1 MEEKNEEMARVKS
14 QKIIMVAK
22 NDIIKSRVIKNNVEK
37 IKIGKMIKISE
48 RIIINTKRTEI
59 GKTKKEIKRIMING
73 KMYEKRKE

>member
-1 MEEKNEEMARVKS
+1 MEEKNEEIARVKS

-37 IKIGKMIKISE
+37 IKIRKMIKISE
-48 RIIINTKRTEI
+48 RVVINTKRTEI
-59 GKTKKEIKRIMING
+59 GKMMKKIKRIMING

>member
-1 MEEKNEEMARVKS
+1 MEEKNEEIARVKS

-22 NDIIKSRVIKNNVEK
+22 NDIIKFRVIKNNVEK

-48 RIIINTKRTEI
+48 RIVINTKRTEI
-59 GKTKKEIKRIMING
+59 GKMRKEIKRIMING

>member
-1 MEEKNEEMARVKS
+1 MEEKNEEIARVKS

-37 IKIGKMIKISE
+37 IKIRKMIKISE
-48 RIIINTKRTEI
+48 RVVINTKRTEI
-59 GKTKKEIKRIMING
+59 GKMKKKIKRIMING